1 MEKQTNINEKR
12 KMPDSRSY
20 HRTKMQK
27 ERIIEK
33 LKEKGCRITKQR
45 STLLDIILEHE
56 CSSCKEIYY
65 KASGIDETIG
75 SATVYRMVNIL
86 EEIGAISRKNMYKV
100 VYSETCPMEEA
111 CTVVLDDE
119 TTYQLSAKNWNSVVQ
134 AGLAACGYLDRQKI
148 SSIIVK
154 PCECENA
161 DWIRQKVT

>member
-1 MEKQTNINEKR
+1 
-12 KMPDSRSY
+12 
-20 HRTKMQK
+20 MQK
-27 ERIIEK
+27 ELIIEK

-65 KASGIDETIG
+65 KASGVDETIG
-75 SATVYRMVNIL
+75 AATVYRMVNIL

-119 TTYQLSAKNWNSVVQ
+119 TTYQLSAKTGTQWFRPALPPADTWTVRKYPPSLSDLV
-134 AGLAACGYLDRQKI
+134 
-148 SSIIVK
+148 IVK
-154 PCECENA
+154 TLTA
-161 DWIRQKVT
+161 SDI

>member
-1 MEKQTNINEKR
+1 MEKLTNIIEKR
-12 KMPDSRSY
+12 KTPDSRSY
-20 HRTKMQK
+20 HRTRMQK
-27 ERIIEK
+27 ELIIEK

-65 KASGIDETIG
+65 KASGVDETIG
-75 SATVYRMVNIL
+75 AATVYRMVNIL

-134 AGLAACGYLDRQKI
+134 AGLAACGYLDGQKI
-148 SSIIVK
+148 SSIIVR
-154 PCECENA
+154 PCDCENA
-161 DWIRQKVT
+161 DCI